1 MGGGGWAE
9 VLPVGLARLS
19 GGHGSSGLSPAPAV
33 LPPPCPRCLH
43 QRCAAAYEWLETPH
57 LGTVRAAGSVVDQ
70 GCVVSPHCTLHVCTS
85 FHSMSVTPRGKLYY
99 PSFTNEM
106 AYKRLPSFKF

>member
-9 VLPVGLARLS
+9 VLPVGLAQPS
-19 GGHGSSGLSPAPAV
+19 GGHGSSGLSPAPAA
-33 LPPPCPRCLH
+33 LPPPCPRCLR

-70 GCVVSPHCTLHVCTS
+70 GCVCFSTLYAAGVHVISFDVSD
-85 FHSMSVTPRGKLYY
+85 SVGQVL
-99 PSFTNEM
+99 
-106 AYKRLPSFKF
+106 LP